1 MTGNLSLFDEYTV
14 YDRTYIV
21 FIGNGKQLPIDHIGE
36 VTILTSS
43 GPVVLSNVLHV
54 PLLKQNQLS
63 ISQFIIEHN
72 CDFCFKIEEF
82 AATVRQSGRVIL
94 AGIRFKTLYDVDD
107 VKHCGF
113 FSNTQKKIINLIWHC
128 RLGHCSFETI
138 KLLKQNG
145 FIDFSSD
152 VSILDVCK
160 SCQLAKASS
169 SHFANTVQLLPF

>member
-1 MTGNLSLFDEYTV
+1 M
-14 YDRTYIV
+14 
-21 FIGNGKQLPIDHIGE
+21 
-36 VTILTSS
+36 
-43 GPVVLSNVLHV
+43 VLSNVLHV

-63 ISQFIIEHN
+63 ISQFIIEYN
-72 CDFCFKIEEF
+72 CDFRFNIEEF
-82 AATVRQSGRVIL
+82 DVRQSGRVIL

-113 FSNTQKKIINLIWHC
+113 FSNTKKKTINLIWHC

-152 VSILDVCK
+152 MSILDVCK
-160 SCQLAKASS
+160 SCQLPKASS
-169 SHFANTVQLLPF
+169 FTFANTVQLLPF